1 MNSTENLTESFSNK
15 NNLDDS
21 IPSIIKEIERD
32 FNEIEV
38 DFPKEESIT
47 NNSPNKK
54 IPINLYFNDN
64 NMKIFFESSKL
75 QSLIMG
81 NFYYYKFNLKE
92 CSLCFQKIKKYGL
105 LSNCNDI
112 FCYNCIQEWRKEAIL
127 KNKRELFRKCP
138 ICGIESYF
146 LIKSNKFIYG
156 EEKKKRIHYILN
168 NKGNKLS
175 KVK

>member
-47 NNSPNKK
+47 YNSPNEK

-64 NMKIFFESSKL
+64 NMKIFFESLKL

-81 NFYYYKFNLKE
+81 NFFNYKFNIKE

-156 EEKKKRIHYILN
+156 EEKKERINFILN
-168 NKGNKLS
+168 HKDNKFSNLK
-175 KVK
+175 

>member
-47 NNSPNKK
+47 YNSPNEK

-64 NMKIFFESSKL
+64 NMKIFFESLKL

-81 NFYYYKFNLKE
+81 NFFNYKFNIKE

-112 FCYNCIQEWRKEAIL
+112 FCYNCIKEWRKEAIL

-156 EEKKKRIHYILN
+156 EEKKERINFILN
-168 NKGNKLS
+168 HKDNKFS
-175 KVK
+175 QVK

>member
-1 MNSTENLTESFSNK
+1 MNSTENLTESFSNT

-47 NNSPNKK
+47 YNSPNEK

-112 FCYNCIQEWRKEAIL
+112 FCYNFIKEWRKEAIL

-156 EEKKKRIHYILN
+156 KEKKKRIQIILN
-168 NKGNKLS
+168 NKDNKFSNL
-175 KVK
+175 K

>member
-38 DFPKEESIT
+38 DFPKEETIT
-47 NNSPNKK
+47 DFSLNEK

-156 EEKKKRIHYILN
+156 KEKKKRIQIILN
-168 NKGNKLS
+168 NKDNKFSNL
-175 KVK
+175 K

>member
-1 MNSTENLTESFSNK
+1 MNSTENLTECFSNK

-47 NNSPNKK
+47 YNSPNEK

-64 NMKIFFESSKL
+64 NMKIFFESLKL

-81 NFYYYKFNLKE
+81 NFFNYKFNIKE

-112 FCYNCIQEWRKEAIL
+112 FCYNCIKEWRKEAIL

-156 EEKKKRIHYILN
+156 EEKKKRINFILN
-168 NKGNKLS
+168 HKDNKFS
-175 KVK
+175 QVK

>member
-1 MNSTENLTESFSNK
+1 MNSTENLTESFSNT

-21 IPSIIKEIERD
+21 IPSIIKEIARD

-47 NNSPNKK
+47 YNSPNEK

-64 NMKIFFESSKL
+64 NMKIFFESLKL

-81 NFYYYKFNLKE
+81 NFFNYKFNIKE

-112 FCYNCIQEWRKEAIL
+112 FCYNCIKEWRKEAIL

-156 EEKKKRIHYILN
+156 EEKKERINFILN
-168 NKGNKLS
+168 HKDNKFNQ
-175 KVK
+175 VK

>member
-47 NNSPNKK
+47 NNSPNEK

-156 EEKKKRIHYILN
+156 KEKKKRIQIILN
-168 NKGNKLS
+168 NKDNKFSNL
-175 KVK
+175 K

>member
-1 MNSTENLTESFSNK
+1 MNSTENLTESFSNT

-47 NNSPNKK
+47 YNSPNEK

-64 NMKIFFESSKL
+64 NMKIFFESLKL

-81 NFYYYKFNLKE
+81 NFFNYKFNIKE

-112 FCYNCIQEWRKEAIL
+112 FCYNCIKEWRKEAIL

-156 EEKKKRIHYILN
+156 EEKKERINFILN
-168 NKGNKLS
+168 HKDNKFS
-175 KVK
+175 QVK